1 MNCLLC
7 VFSRLLD
14 VCRTI
19 CKTQG
24 ERQPNREFTFYLGK
38 KPIFCGFL
46 PFSSRI
52 FAQKNAKKAFF
63 FSNRNCQKKKRLF
76 VDTFL
81 CCLHPLR
88 PTTHRRHRHKKYVSN
103 DTTFSPYV
111 NNFEKTF
118 SKKFLAAFCRTIVNI
133 CDARKNNTRE
143 NFQKKN
149 RSNVFSSEK
158 IIG

>member
-14 VCRTI
+14 VFRTI

-24 ERQPNREFTFYLGK
+24 EWQPNREFAFYLGK
-38 KPIFCGFL
+38 DPIFCGFL

-63 FSNRNCQKKKRLF
+63 FSNRNCQKKNRLF

-88 PTTHRRHRHKKYVSN
+88 PTTYRRHRHKKYVSN

-111 NNFEKTF
+111 NNFEKIF
-118 SKKFLAAFCRTIVNI
+118 
-133 CDARKNNTRE
+133 
-143 NFQKKN
+143 FQKISRRLFVGQLSIFAMRERIIQGEFPK
-149 RSNVFSSEK
+149 RK
-158 IIG
+158 IGQMSFLPRR